1 MLKSPHYDMLR
12 AMMLTLCFL
21 IVSCESKST
30 DSTTSINDHEVSEV
44 RSVDGSLDDQGGDG
58 SGGSGSQMDM
68 SVHSEMGNEGNAQ
81 VGGQRG
87 DQGGSTHSG
96 LTPPFDQRAVGLQTD
111 HDITHDGQARKF
123 HFFVPPDVSD
133 QDTYPLVILLHG
145 HGGSSDQIL
154 GLTGVK
160 APYKVWLDVAAREK
174 IFLLV
179 PEGVTSPDGKLGWH
193 DCRGDTATNPSTD
206 DVGLIVK
213 LATAMAETYPIDENR
228 MYASGTSNGGHMSL
242 RLAIEAGETF
252 AAIAPVVAAM
262 PKNSKCSQPDT
273 QVALML
279 LSGTN
284 DAILPYDGGQMPG
297 GRGEVLSA
305 VDTITFWKNLNQ
317 NTSTAT
323 VENLPDINTLD
334 ASTVIRSSYFGETQ
348 IQEVV
353 LITMDGAGHT
363 EPSIAEQ
370 FSGVFEA
377 IVGRQNHDVE
387 MAELVWEFFKD
398 KTR

>member
-1 MLKSPHYDMLR
+1 
-12 AMMLTLCFL
+12 
-21 IVSCESKST
+21 
-30 DSTTSINDHEVSEV
+30 
-44 RSVDGSLDDQGGDG
+44 
-58 SGGSGSQMDM
+58 
-68 SVHSEMGNEGNAQ
+68 
-81 VGGQRG
+81 
-87 DQGGSTHSG
+87 
-96 LTPPFDQRAVGLQTD
+96 
-111 HDITHDGQARKF
+111 
-123 HFFVPPDVSD
+123 
-133 QDTYPLVILLHG
+133 
-145 HGGSSDQIL
+145 
-154 GLTGVK
+154 
-160 APYKVWLDVAAREK
+160 
-174 IFLLV
+174 
-179 PEGVTSPDGKLGWH
+179 
-193 DCRGDTATNPSTD
+193 
-206 DVGLIVK
+206 
-213 LATAMAETYPIDENR
+213 
-228 MYASGTSNGGHMSL
+228 MSL

-262 PKNSKCSQPDT
+262 PKSSKCSQPDT

-323 VENLPDINTLD
+323 VENLPDINMLD
-334 ASTVIRSSYFGETQ
+334 ASTVIRSSYSGETR
-348 IQEVV
+348 IQDVI